1 MATGKGAK
9 LCKSLECAESK
20 PMGSDLRM
28 YETMAAAALG
38 EALYNIFYFHEC
50 MRQSKFLSLHRNG
63 ILCVRALRR
72 PYNSGQAARCDRR
85 T

>member
-9 LCKSLECAESK
+9 LCKSLECGESK

-50 MRQSKFLSLHRNG
+50 MRQSRCPLIASQWNSMCK
-63 ILCVRALRR
+63 CTPETVQLR
-72 PYNSGQAARCDRR
+72 SGCEM
-85 T
+85 

>member
-20 PMGSDLRM
+20 PMGSDPRM

-38 EALYNIFYFHEC
+38 EALYKIFYFHEC
-50 MRQSKFLSLHRNG
+50 MRQSRCPLIASQWNSMCK
-63 ILCVRALRR
+63 CTPETVQLR
-72 PYNSGQAARCDRR
+72 SGCEM
-85 T
+85 

>member
-50 MRQSKFLSLHRNG
+50 MRQSRCLFIASQWNSM
-63 ILCVRALRR
+63 CTCTPETVQVR
-72 PYNSGQAARCDRR
+72 SGCEM
-85 T
+85 

>member
-1 MATGKGAK
+1 MATGKRAK
-9 LCKSLECAESK
+9 LCKSLECGESK

-50 MRQSKFLSLHRNG
+50 MRQSRCLLIASQWNSM
-63 ILCVRALRR
+63 CTCTPETVQVR
-72 PYNSGQAARCDRR
+72 SGCEM
-85 T
+85 